1 MAQPRALALA
11 HIGTLASPME
21 KIRIART
28 HALTPRPAWLLPAYK
43 AVCAA
48 GAPPARHEL
57 EGLHALDMWGIWMV
71 QHELAQGGRGREVRL
86 RGAADGRDAVRSG
99 RHASTSGQRRGP
111 LVVEHSAY

>member
-11 HIGTLASPME
+11 HIGALASPME
-21 KIRIART
+21 KIRIARK
-28 HALTPRPAWLLPAYK
+28 HSLTPRPAWLLPAYM

-71 QHELAQGGRGREVRL
+71 QHELAQGGRGREVYEEREKRVERL
-86 RGAADGRDAVRSG
+86 VRE
-99 RHASTSGQRRGP
+99 RFGP
-111 LVVEHSAY
+111 FEPVAEAGNGLVY

>member
-71 QHELAQGGRGREVRL
+71 QHELARGGRGREVYEQREQRVERL
-86 RGAADGRDAVRSG
+86 VRE
-99 RHASTSGQRRGP
+99 RFGP
-111 LVVEHSAY
+111 FEPVAEAGNGLVY